1 MKSSFLKIFA
11 GHFQRYLQWLQ
22 CQKIQDKRRRQ
33 LTTRANH
40 YLAYL
45 SLSSSDFSKTFK
57 TVEGQQKAWRNYR
70 RFLKE
75 SMNYQDDGLRAA
87 FDELAFFHSFV
98 DRTAEEGASIKSV
111 VGDTRGAEVKVVHLL
126 RETRG
131 KRLSARPGDEQK
143 TGRAVKKTSTNK

>member
-1 MKSSFLKIFA
+1 VKSSFLKIFA

-22 CQKIQDKRRRQ
+22 CQKIPDKRKRQ
-33 LTTRANH
+33 LTSRANH

-45 SLSSSDFSKTFK
+45 SLSCSDFSKTFK

-70 RFLKE
+70 RFLKD
-75 SMNYQDDGLRAA
+75 SMSYQDDSLHDA

-98 DRTAEEGASIKSV
+98 ERTVEATAPTKTV
-111 VGDTRGAEVKVVHLL
+111 AGDVKGAEVKVVHLL

-131 KRLSARPGDEQK
+131 KRLSARPGERQK
-143 TGRAVKKTSTNK
+143 ATK